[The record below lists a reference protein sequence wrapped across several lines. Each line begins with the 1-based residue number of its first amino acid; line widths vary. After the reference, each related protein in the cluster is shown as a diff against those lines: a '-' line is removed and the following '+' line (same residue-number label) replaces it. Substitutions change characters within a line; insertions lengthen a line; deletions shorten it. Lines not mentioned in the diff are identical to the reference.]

1 VDQKLTSLTTVVEMS
16 DTRLRSPEAEV
27 RIWPTGF
34 PLLDD
39 GIGGGFRAGALN
51 VLAGP
56 QGQGKS
62 TMALQMCRNAA
73 VAGRSTVMFSFEL
86 EAEVLLQRL
95 ISMEGGLIAGA
106 DAPSIAKIRDAF
118 DGRRDSFGGLP
129 ERLSACAGSVAIDA
143 LMRIGDYSDRLVIH
157 RSTTATTDMATI
169 TDCVKDVY
177 ADTGQPPLIVVD
189 YLQKVKPDDHSMPEE
204 QQITRITQQLKD
216 LAIDFESPVL
226 ALSSADRDGLK
237 PGQRMRARHLKGST
251 ALAYEPDVVMILN
264 TKADV
269 VSRDALMFEVGG
281 LERFREWTVLTLEKN
296 RQGSTGVDLEFRK
309 KFLQGRFDTAGNIV
323 QDRLVEERIDG

>member
-1 VDQKLTSLTTVVEMS
+1 MDQKLTSLTAVVERT
-16 DTRLRSPEAEV
+16 DARLRSPEAEV

-73 VAGRSTVMFSFEL
+73 VSGCSAVLFSFEL

-95 ISMEGGLIAGA
+95 ISMEAGLMVGNS
-106 DAPSIAKIRDAF
+106 APPISQIREAF
-118 DGRRDSFGGLP
+118 DGGAGSTGGLP
-129 ERLSACAGSVAIDA
+129 ERLAASAGPAAIDA
-143 LMRIGDYSDRLVIH
+143 LMRIGEYSDRLVIH
-157 RSTTATTDMATI
+157 RSTTAQTDLTAI
-169 TDCVKDVY
+169 TDCAKEVY

-189 YLQKVKPDDHSMPEE
+189 YLQKVKPDDASMPEE

-216 LAIDFESPVL
+216 LAIDFASPVL

-251 ALAYEPDVVMILN
+251 ALAYEPDVVMIMN
-264 TKADV
+264 TKADIV
-269 VSRDALMFEVGG
+269 TRDALVYDING
-281 LERFREWTVLTLEKN
+281 LERMREWTVVTLEKN
-296 RQGSTGVDLEFRK
+296 RQGSGGVDMEFRK

-323 QDRLVEERIDG
+323 TDRLVEERLDG